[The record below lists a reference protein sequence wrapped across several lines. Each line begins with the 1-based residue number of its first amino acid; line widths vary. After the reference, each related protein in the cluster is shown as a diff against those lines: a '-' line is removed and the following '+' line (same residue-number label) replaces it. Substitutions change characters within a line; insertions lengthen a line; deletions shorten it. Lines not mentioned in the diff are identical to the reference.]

1 MKLKLLLYCE
11 KAKPYLYKTD
21 DTMIEKM
28 DGDYHTQLNKAV
40 LNDNCLNGKIVAV
53 CDYEVEE
60 IFEELYG
67 DIDWQHDYLPTTNTM
82 SIVNL
87 ERESC
92 LSREELYD
100 YCNGYA
106 IHIKNLHIFDEP
118 KELSDYFTNEKKIN
132 TLDGCN
138 WVCESIDR
146 APQNMMYAYDSG
158 GNKYILIS
166 IKSQWLRKILNGEKT
181 IEIRK
186 KVLKEML

>member
-1 MKLKLLLYCE
+1 MKLKLLLYCC